1 MIREQEL
8 MRRMIDE
15 IGDELDIYIKTC
27 FDGCDF
33 WKKKEGELLVNKTFK
48 RILSIVADYNLT
60 TVDIILENAYE
71 LIDNPNLMI
80 RILGGFTDKYIRIG
94 GDSLLNRTMAFCY
107 LLFYTAEL
115 EEGVAATEIL
125 QHIIDSELMYKKE
138 SIWQKFKYRL
148 GLAKY
153 PYKIKCKTRGLELV
167 SILRGNPIYETMKD
181 IAIYKELI

>member
-1 MIREQEL
+1 MIREQEM

-15 IGDELDIYIKTC
+15 MGDELNNYIKTC
-27 FDGCDF
+27 FNGCDF
-33 WKKKEGELLVNKTFK
+33 WKKKEGELIVNKTFK

-60 TVDIILENAYE
+60 TVDVILENAYE

-115 EEGVAATEIL
+115 EEGVTATEIL
-125 QHIIDSELMYKKE
+125 QNIIDSELMYKKE
-138 SIWQKFKYRL
+138 SMWQKIKYSL
-148 GLAKY
+148 GLVKY
-153 PYKIKCKTRGLELV
+153 PYKIKCTTRGLELI
-167 SILRGNPIYETMKD
+167 SLLRGNPIYETMKY
-181 IAIYKELI
+181 IATYNELF

>member
-1 MIREQEL
+1 MIREQEM

-15 IGDELDIYIKTC
+15 MGDELNIYIKTC

-60 TVDIILENAYE
+60 TVDVILENAYE

-80 RILGGFTDKYIRIG
+80 RILGGFTDKYIKIG

-115 EEGVAATEIL
+115 EEEVAATEIL
-125 QHIIDSELMYKKE
+125 QQIIDSELIYKKE
-138 SIWQKFKYRL
+138 SMWQKFKYTL
-148 GLAKY
+148 GLAKH
-153 PYKIKCKTRGLELV
+153 PYKINCKTRGLELV
-167 SILRGNPIYETMKD
+167 SLLRGNPIYETVKD

>member
-1 MIREQEL
+1 MIREQEM

-15 IGDELDIYIKTC
+15 MGDELNVYIKTC
-27 FDGCDF
+27 FDGCNF
-33 WKKKEGELLVNKTFK
+33 WKKKEG
-48 RILSIVADYNLT
+48 
-60 TVDIILENAYE
+60 E

-153 PYKIKCKTRGLELV
+153 PYKINCKTRGLELV
-167 SILRGNPIYETMKD
+167 SLLRGNPIYETMKY
-181 IAIYKELI
+181 IATYKELI

>member
-1 MIREQEL
+1 MIREQEM

-15 IGDELDIYIKTC
+15 MGDELNVYIKTC
-27 FDGCDF
+27 FDGCNF
-33 WKKKEGELLVNKTFK
+33 WKKKEGELIVNKTFK

-60 TVDIILENAYE
+60 TVDAILENAYE

-115 EEGVAATEIL
+115 EEGVTATEIL
-125 QHIIDSELMYKKE
+125 QNIIDSELIYKKE
-138 SIWQKFKYRL
+138 SMWQKIKYSL
-148 GLAKY
+148 GLVKY
-153 PYKIKCKTRGLELV
+153 PYKIKCMTRGLELI
-167 SILRGNPIYETMKD
+167 SLLRGNPIYETMQY
-181 IAIYKELI
+181 IATYNELF